1 MLGTGPLLLLS
12 SVLRRR
18 PGSLGKRRLDI
29 TVSRECKETVD
40 RIIDIELRADATDD
54 RPGRTKS
61 AILEM
66 LIRKGVK
73 TWEAERKANQVT

>member
-1 MLGTGPLLLLS
+1 
-12 SVLRRR
+12 
-18 PGSLGKRRLDI
+18 
-29 TVSRECKETVD
+29 VD